1 MRRLFHDARRAR
13 VSGIRVRA
21 TIAVIVAAGCRT
33 LSPNTATSTPISE
46 ITIAEVDHID
56 DAAATTAYDIVRLLR
71 PWMLVSRSL
80 RDLDP
85 TAGARHQSPQHDVE
99 VYLDGAYVGGVD
111 GLKSIPRA
119 SVARVRWLSPIEAAA
134 CYGPGHTGSAI
145 AVSSARNVTSTRVP
159 SRARAC

>member
-1 MRRLFHDARRAR
+1 MRRLFHGARRAR

-21 TIAVIVAAGCRT
+21 AIAVMIAVGCRT
-33 LSPNTATSTPISE
+33 FSASSTTSTPISE
-46 ITIAEVDHID
+46 ITKAEVDHID
-56 DAAATTAYDIVRLLR
+56 DAAATTAYDVVRLLR

-80 RDLDP
+80 RDLDAI
-85 TAGARHQSPQHDVE
+85 AGARHESPQHDVE

-134 CYGPGHTGSAI
+134 RYGPGHSGSAI
-145 AVSSARNVTSTRVP
+145 AVSSARGVSG
-159 SRARAC
+159 